1 MAHDDT
7 RTSTRSNEEV
17 HNPRKQKKI
26 FVPTAKGEVLEKV
39 LKYCEHYA
47 RDPMTDLSVLPMA
60 QSTNDHKNKLADL
73 GLQEW
78 YVSFIDVEQ
87 PVLDRLY
94 LVARYMDIE
103 PLLYLTMAAIRVFV
117 SNNPGSQWML
127 GSYEE

>member
-1 MAHDDT
+1 MAHDDI

-17 HNPRKQKKI
+17 HNHRKQKI

-39 LKYCEHYA
+39 LKFCEHYV

-78 YVSFIDVEQ
+78 YVSFIDVDQ

-94 LVARYMDIE
+94 MVAKYMDIE
-103 PLLYLTMAAIRVFV
+103 PLLYLTMDAIRVFV

>member
-1 MAHDDT
+1 MARDDI

-17 HNPRKQKKI
+17 HNHRKQKI

-39 LKYCEHYA
+39 LKFCEHYV

-78 YVSFIDVEQ
+78 YVSFIDVDQ

-94 LVARYMDIE
+94 MVAKYMDIE
-103 PLLYLTMAAIRVFV
+103 PLLYLTMDAIRVFV